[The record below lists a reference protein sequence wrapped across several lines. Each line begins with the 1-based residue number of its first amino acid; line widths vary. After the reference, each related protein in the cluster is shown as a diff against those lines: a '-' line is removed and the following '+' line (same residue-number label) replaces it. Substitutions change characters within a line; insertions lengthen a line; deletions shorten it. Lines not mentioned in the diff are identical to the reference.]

1 MHSEVELL
9 RAWESFN
16 VIVGSSAAAMTGLQ
30 FVAIVLM
37 AETTRRFATAGVGAF
52 ATPTIVH
59 FGAVLLISAFLTAP
73 WPALYQVAIALGVVG
88 LIGLVYVP
96 LVVMRSARSQQTY
109 RMVLED
115 WLFHIVGP
123 FVAYGG
129 LFAAALVMR
138 ARPAGA
144 MFGVG
149 AVQLALLI
157 IGIHNAWDTVTFTAI
172 SHITARAASVAGN
185 PETRAADEPP
195 ESA

>member
-9 RAWESFN
+9 RTWETFN

-59 FGAVLLISAFLTAP
+59 FGAVLLISAVLTAP
-73 WPALYQVAIALGVVG
+73 WPALYDVAIALMVVG
-88 LIGLVYVP
+88 LIGLIYIP
-96 LVVMRSARSQQTY
+96 LVVMRSARSQHVYQ
-109 RMVLED
+109 MVLED

-138 ARPAGA
+138 GRPVGA

-149 AVQLALLI
+149 AAQLALLI
-157 IGIHNAWDTVTFTAI
+157 IGIHNAWDAVTFSAI
-172 SHITARAASVAGN
+172 SHVIERTGKPADDPAAGAAR
-185 PETRAADEPP
+185 EPP
-195 ESA
+195 EST